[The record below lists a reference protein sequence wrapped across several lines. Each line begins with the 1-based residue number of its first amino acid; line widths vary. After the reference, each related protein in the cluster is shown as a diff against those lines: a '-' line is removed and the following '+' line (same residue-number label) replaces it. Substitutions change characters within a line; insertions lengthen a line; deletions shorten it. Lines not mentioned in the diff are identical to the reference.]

1 MKSQFNPN
9 RPGNSPISVNSS
21 LSDPTLLVFLVEK
34 LADRR
39 NGTGYD
45 RQAVQ
50 PGWQAIETS
59 SIEAYVSGN
68 TNLSHETDAIDAGF
82 TTSFIFSCT
91 KAKDQS
97 YSFTWLCSLS

>member
-1 MKSQFNPN
+1 MKSQFNRN
-9 RPGNSPISVNSS
+9 RPGNTPLSVNAS

-39 NGTGYD
+39 NSIGYEQ
-45 RQAVQ
+45 QAVQ
-50 PGWQAIETS
+50 PGWHAIETS

-68 TNLSHETDAIDAGF
+68 TNLSHEADAIDAGF

-91 KAKDQS
+91 KAKGEG

>member
-1 MKSQFNPN
+1 MKSRFNRN
-9 RPGNSPISVNSS
+9 RPGDMPISVNTS

-39 NGTGYD
+39 NSAGYD
-45 RQAVQ
+45 QQAVQ
-50 PGWQAIETS
+50 PGWKAIETS

-68 TNLSHETDAIDAGF
+68 TNLTDNTDVIDAGF

-91 KAKDQS
+91 KAKDQD

>member
-1 MKSQFNPN
+1 MKSQSDRNN
-9 RPGNSPISVNSS
+9 YGNSPISVNTS
-21 LSDPTLLVFLVEK
+21 LCDPTLLVFLVEK

-39 NGTGYD
+39 INSGYD
-45 RQAVQ
+45 QQKVQ
-50 PGWQAIETS
+50 PGWTAIETS

-68 TNLSHETDAIDAGF
+68 TNLTDNSDAIDAGF

-91 KAKDQS
+91 KAKGQS